1 MRHGLSDQVR
11 ALALKHYIEPAKRA
25 GKTHFSIAVRDLMQE
40 LRPKGFPAENWRQVC
55 TAIQA
60 EKFLRS
66 SGLEI
71 EAVDG
76 PPSKTSTT
84 VVVRYRVA
92 IPGAA
97 AEPTEI
103 LSSARQSDDRQ
114 ETPEERAHRLT
125 GKIFGLLKDELAEYG
140 GGEAFLRW
148 IRSDDDEAAL

>member
-11 ALALKHYIEPAKRA
+11 ALAMERYIEPAKRA
-25 GKTHFSIAVRDLMQE
+25 GKMQFAIAVRDLMQE
-40 LRPKGFPAENWRQVC
+40 LRPQGFPADNWRQVC
-55 TAIQA
+55 TAIRA

-71 EAVDG
+71 ESVDG
-76 PPSKTSTT
+76 PPSKSSPT

-92 IPGAA
+92 IPGAPIEP
-97 AEPTEI
+97 AEMP
-103 LSSARQSDDRQ
+103 SSTRQSDNNE

-148 IRSDDDEAAL
+148 IRSDDDEAVL